1 MKIDE
6 SMIAS
11 EPKSKNP
18 LYLHYANVSCNDYG
32 ESDEI
37 DEIVNSLAITLDN
50 IDSFVVNRELTLE
63 EKDTLR
69 KYGFKIT
76 SVNYIPHFLV
86 APPKKADVKTYV
98 ERIHN

>member
-6 SMIAS
+6 SIITS
-11 EPKSKNP
+11 EPKPKNP

-32 ESDEI
+32 EI
-37 DEIVNSLAITLDN
+37 DEIVSSLAITLDN

-63 EKDTLR
+63 EKSTLR